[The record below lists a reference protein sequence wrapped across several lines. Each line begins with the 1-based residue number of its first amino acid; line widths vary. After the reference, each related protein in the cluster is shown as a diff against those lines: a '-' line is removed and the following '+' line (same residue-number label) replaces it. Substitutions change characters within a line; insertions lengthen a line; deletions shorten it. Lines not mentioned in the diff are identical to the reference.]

1 MVTVGKPGYI
11 QRTLLTAA
19 CLNVHYPSMCLA
31 IKQIIIDIKVL
42 RVSSA
47 SQSDRWLRQAE
58 LMDGW
63 NISTIDTAIAFRW
76 GLYWRR
82 ILENITLKYNQF
94 RKISRGRIWLDYK
107 NWKDFLL
114 ELSAAKKLGL
124 TDLISKLEMC
134 GKPAIN
140 LTRRKKNSLSWWTN
154 EDIYSRQ
161 TRFKTISKS
170 FQK

>member
-19 CLNVHYPSMCLA
+19 YLNVHYPSMCLA

-63 NISTIDTAIAFRW
+63 NISTIDTAIAFR
-76 GLYWRR
+76 
-82 ILENITLKYNQF
+82 
-94 RKISRGRIWLDYK
+94 
-107 NWKDFLL
+107 
-114 ELSAAKKLGL
+114 
-124 TDLISKLEMC
+124 
-134 GKPAIN
+134 
-140 LTRRKKNSLSWWTN
+140 
-154 EDIYSRQ
+154 
-161 TRFKTISKS
+161 
-170 FQK
+170 